1 MMNAKAFSQLL
12 SLSIAVALVVIY
24 LRYIEKRS
32 LFYPSREIEY
42 LPKGSGMDFEDVFF
56 KTPDNL
62 ELNGWFVPA
71 KDAACTVLFCHG
83 NAGNISHRLAKLSF
97 FQALGC
103 NIFIF
108 DYRGYGKSKGA
119 PSEKGLYNDV
129 QGAYNYLLSR
139 KDRPSPTFEGKA
151 LSRKIAP
158 GQIIGYGESIGGAV
172 IIDLASKDRL
182 AALIIDSSISNAKDM
197 VKIIYPFLPYWV
209 LSSRWDSVNKIKSI
223 TIPKLIIH
231 SINDEIVPY
240 RLGRRLFES
249 APQPKEFLQIR
260 GGHNSC
266 FFESEGILKEK
277 IADFLKGLSK

>member
-1 MMNAKAFSQLL
+1 MIMNAKAFSQLL
-12 SLSIAVALVVIY
+12 SLFIAVALVVIY

-42 LPKGSGMDFEDVFF
+42 LPKDSGMSFEDVFF

-71 KDAACTVLFCHG
+71 KDTRYTILFCHG
-83 NAGNISHRLAKLSF
+83 NAGNISHRLEKVKF
-97 FQALGC
+97 FQELG
-103 NIFIF
+103 NNVFIF
-108 DYRGYGKSKGA
+108 DYRGYGRSKGA
-119 PSEKGLYNDV
+119 PSEKGLYNDA
-129 QGAYNYLLSR
+129 QGAYNYL
-139 KDRPSPTFEGKA
+139 

-172 IIDLASKDRL
+172 IIDLASKNTL
-182 AALIIDSSISNAKDM
+182 GGLIIDSSISNTKDM

-240 RLGRRLFES
+240 RLGRKLFES
-249 APQPKEFLQIR
+249 AAEPKEFLQIR

-266 FFESEGILKEK
+266 FFESTQILKER